1 MFSKLKLLLVL
12 SLSLTVC
19 VSVFSAPLTLTSQD
33 IKQGEFMSKV
43 HEFNGYN
50 CSGGDLSPHLK
61 WSDAPKGTKS
71 FAITAYDPD
80 TYSGSGWWHWQV
92 INIPITVMEIPTGA
106 GSKKNSSTPIGST
119 QIENDFSIPAFS
131 GACPPKGDGLHHYRF
146 TIHALSVEKIELPK
160 NASGALAGYMINLH
174 TIESSTIES
183 LYQRY

>member
-1 MFSKLKLLLVL
+1 
-12 SLSLTVC
+12 
-19 VSVFSAPLTLTSQD
+19 
-33 IKQGEFMSKV
+33 MSKV

-106 GSKKNSSTPIGST
+106 GSNKNSSTPIGST

-131 GACPPKGDGLHHYRF
+131 GACPLKVMVCI
-146 TIHALSVEKIELPK
+146 TIVLPFMRCQLK
-160 NASGALAGYMINLH
+160 RLNYPRTLLAH
-174 TIESSTIES
+174 
-183 LYQRY
+183 

>member
-12 SLSLTVC
+12 SLSLSVC

-106 GSKKNSSTPIGST
+106 GSNKNSSTPIGST

-146 TIHALSVEKIELPK
+146 TIHALSVENIELPK

-183 LYQRY
+183 LYQRD

>member
-1 MFSKLKLLLVL
+1 MLIKLKLLLVL
-12 SLSLTVC
+12 SLSVS

-33 IKQGEFMSKV
+33 IIQGEFMSKI

-80 TYSGSGWWHWQV
+80 TSSGSGWWHWQI
-92 INIPITVMEIPTGA
+92 INIPMTVMEMPTGA
-106 GSKKNSSTPIGST
+106 GSKKNTSTPIGST

-146 TIHALSVEKIELPK
+146 TIHALAVGKIELPE

-174 TIESSTIES
+174 SIESSTIES
-183 LYQRY
+183 LYQRD